1 MKKEQTAYIISIFA
15 GLFMAVLGFV
25 FSHITNSQSIY
36 MDGMFSL
43 VNMSMASITFI
54 LSRKVV
60 SYKSDR
66 FQYGIGQ
73 AEPMINVI
81 KAIIFLGV
89 LIFALF
95 LAIMAIWDGG
105 RPMNFDSGILYALI
119 AAVGCFLTAFLIKL
133 VEKHNNSPMLAVERK
148 GWFVDGI
155 LSSAVLLVFGAG
167 YLIRNTELA
176 KYSDYIDPGMM
187 ILLILLVL
195 PIPIKIFKD
204 NFFDLLFSAPPKV
217 TIEIIEKH
225 IDAEIPK
232 SNIEDYFWRTAKLGR
247 FHDVHIS
254 LLLKVG
260 KDLGADALDEIR
272 TRLHTSINSEVPN
285 AIITLETTMNPQI
298 FNHINEQ

>member
-1 MKKEQTAYIISIFA
+1 MKKEQTAYVISIFA

-25 FSHITNSQSIY
+25 FSHITNSQSVY

-73 AEPMINVI
+73 AEPMVNVI

-89 LIFALF
+89 LIYALF
-95 LAIMAIWDGG
+95 LAIMAFWDGG

-119 AAVGCFLTAFLIKL
+119 AAVGCFLTAFLIRI
-133 VEKHNNSPMLAVERK
+133 VERHNNTPMLAVERK

-167 YLIRNTELA
+167 YLIRNTDLA
-176 KYSDYIDPGMM
+176 RFSDYIDPGMM
-187 ILLILLVL
+187 ILLIILVL
-195 PIPIKIFKD
+195 PIPIRIFKD
-204 NFFDLLFSAPPKV
+204 NFFDLLFSAPPVK
-217 TIEIIEKH
+217 TIKIIEKL
-225 IDAEIPK
+225 IDEALPG
-232 SNIEDYFWRTAKLGR
+232 DYIKDYYFRTAKLGR
-247 FHDVHIS
+247 FHDVHVS
-254 LLLKVG
+254 LLMKEG
-260 KDLGADALDEIR
+260 KNLGTEALDEFR
-272 TRLHTSINSEVPN
+272 SKLHTSINSEVDN
-285 AIITLETTMNPQI
+285 TIITLETTLDPQI
-298 FNHINEQ
+298 FKQINEQ